1 MRVLVV
7 GASGFVGNVLYK
19 LFLRDGEAYGSYHS
33 SPVEGLVKLD
43 MTDAAAVQD
52 MIGAIRPDVII
63 HPAANPNV
71 EFCEEHAEETRRINV
86 EGSRNIINAARDVGA
101 KYVFFSSDYVF
112 DGINGPY
119 AEDDTPNP
127 VSEYGKQKLEVE
139 KIIQSTLTDY
149 LIIRITVV
157 YGWERHGK
165 NFVMGLIKNLSGG
178 KTMKVPCDQVGSPT
192 YVNNMAQ
199 VVKELIEKGKTGI
212 YHVAGSDIM
221 DRYTFALKAA
231 EIFDLDKDLLI
242 PVKTAELG
250 QKAKRPLQAGM
261 RLEKVRQAVNTHI
274 MGVEEGLREM
284 KNNPV

>member
-1 MRVLVV
+1 MRVMVV
-7 GASGFVGNVLYK
+7 GASGFVGNVLYE
-19 LFLRDGEAYGSYHS
+19 LFSNDWKTYGSYHS
-33 SPVEGLVKLD
+33 SPVEGMVRLD
-43 MTDAAAVQD
+43 MTDVAAVND
-52 MIGAIRPDVII
+52 VIGAIRPDVII

-71 EFCEEHAEETRRINV
+71 EYCEEHAEETRRINV
-86 EGSRNIINAARDVGA
+86 EGSRNVVNAAKEIGA

-139 KIIQSTLTDY
+139 NIIQSTLTDY

-165 NFVMGLIKNLSGG
+165 NFVMGLIKNLSDG

-199 VVKELIEKGKTGI
+199 VVKELIEKDKTGI
-212 YHVAGSDIM
+212 YHVAGGDIM
-221 DRYTFALKAA
+221 DRYSFALKAA
-231 EIFDLDKDLLI
+231 EI
-242 PVKTAELG
+242 
-250 QKAKRPLQAGM
+250 
-261 RLEKVRQAVNTHI
+261 
-274 MGVEEGLREM
+274 LRS
-284 KNNPV
+284 